1 MEAVGLVMSAFWA
14 VCQIVV
20 VVVLITINRRAA
32 SGRLARNSS
41 TGLRT
46 PATMHSDRA
55 WVAGHQAALR
65 HTPLYLVVLAA
76 TLTALVV
83 TVVTTRAVGLAIAV
97 GVGGLIAFVPLA
109 IYSTVVANR
118 AAKLAD
124 AGPEE
129 GQRP

>member
-1 MEAVGLVMSAFWA
+1 VEAARLFMSAFWA
-14 VCQIVV
+14 LCQIVV
-20 VVVLITINRRAA
+20 VVVLIAINWRAA
-32 SGRLARNSS
+32 TGRLARNTS

-55 WVAGHQAALR
+55 WVAGHRAALR
-65 HTPLYLVVLAA
+65 HTPLYLAVLAA

-83 TVVTTRAVGLAIAV
+83 TVLSTRAVGIAIAV
-97 GVGGLIAFVPLA
+97 GAGGLIAFVPLA

-118 AAKLAD
+118 AAKRAD

-129 GQRP
+129 GQQ